1 MARTKESRD
10 GLLLRSDPLSLA
22 YLSQLINP
30 LSTLPPNLSAFTEA
44 DEDATMNES
53 DVKTT
58 LI

>member
-30 LSTLPPNLSAFTEA
+30 LSTLPNLSAFTEA